1 MAHKKGVGSSRNGRT
16 SNPQYLGI
24 KRYGGEQVVAGNI
37 LVRQRGTKF
46 HAGRNVRRANDDTL
60 FALVDGVVKFEFK
73 DKDRQKVSVYPVGT
87 GSLLGPVY
95 AVEGAR
101 RQAAPLF
108 RAYTS
113 LYFRSRP
120 TDDAMEA
127 SGPGLTSCA
136 ATRFPEGAMTR
147 STILDRLN
155 QELELFGR
163 KAQAAL
169 DEGKLQIE
177 QMRVRRKRDSLAR
190 DLGLLVH
197 RRERGSEVEPR
208 RVESLLSRL
217 DDLEAELKRVGQELA
232 EAQRQRPSRAPSQP
246 RRPAAGEP
254 RARPP
259 VSRGSPR
266 PAPRCSRGSDPR
278 GRPTR
283 AASATRMR
291 SG

>member
-1 MAHKKGVGSSRNGRT
+1 
-16 SNPQYLGI
+16 
-24 KRYGGEQVVAGNI
+24 
-37 LVRQRGTKF
+37 
-46 HAGRNVRRANDDTL
+46 
-60 FALVDGVVKFEFK
+60 
-73 DKDRQKVSVYPVGT
+73 
-87 GSLLGPVY
+87 
-95 AVEGAR
+95 
-101 RQAAPLF
+101 
-108 RAYTS
+108 
-113 LYFRSRP
+113 
-120 TDDAMEA
+120 
-127 SGPGLTSCA
+127 
-136 ATRFPEGAMTR
+136 MTR

-177 QMRVRRKRDSLAR
+177 QMRVRRRRDSLAR

-254 RARPP
+254 K
-259 VSRGSPR
+259 GSTAGEPR
-266 PAPRCSRGSDPR
+266 E
-278 GRPTR
+278 PT
-283 AASATRMR
+283 AGATM
-291 SG
+291 